1 MRVAPEGVGAAELG
15 VGEGAGRVPAL
26 DLRPPADA
34 QAVDPQAVVENE
46 ARPHRDR
53 AGGQDAEPEE
63 AGRDGLEV
71 VGVGEEG
78 KDPLRRVV
86 QHLLGP
92 QHPHPPEGPVTLRRD
107 ADGRA
112 AGRGGPR
119 RGGGG
124 SGGGHGG
131 EGSPGAPEWIRDT
144 DLCGDGCL
152 QPVVSRERDAVR
164 STAWRASS
172 DARGSER
179 QSPLPCTSQIDYVI
193 LLISLLYSI
202 FGIS

>member
-1 MRVAPEGVGAAELG
+1 MAPEGVGAAELG

-26 DLRPPADA
+26 DLGPPADA
-34 QAVDPQAVVENE
+34 QAVDPQAVVKHE

-63 AGRDGLEV
+63 AGGDGLEV

-112 AGRGGPR
+112 GGRGGPR

-131 EGSPGAPEWIRDT
+131 EGSEGVSEWIQCSVNLFGSGQHTNSDSKLPLLALE
-144 DLCGDGCL
+144 DPGE
-152 QPVVSRERDAVR
+152 PVPYKQMVPFFV
-164 STAWRASS
+164 
-172 DARGSER
+172 G
-179 QSPLPCTSQIDYVI
+179 I
-193 LLISLLYSI
+193 LL
-202 FGIS
+202 